1 MLNGLS
7 YVLINGDSF
16 MGGNETPFQEPGK
29 AAERGKVA
37 SLWTRAGREA
47 GLRRGK
53 APVGGYRENS
63 QTVEIRVMLNQG
75 LLSNNSKDKT

>member
-1 MLNGLS
+1 
-7 YVLINGDSF
+7 

-53 APVGGYRENS
+53 ALVGGYRENS
-63 QTVEIRVMLNQG
+63 QTVVSYKQIRVMLNQG

>member
-1 MLNGLS
+1 
-7 YVLINGDSF
+7 

-63 QTVEIRVMLNQG
+63 QTVVSYKQIRVMLNQG